1 MNLKGRENMKALVLF
16 SGGIDSTTCLAIAAD
31 KYGKDEVMTLS
42 MSYGQKHS
50 RELEAAEAVIKYY
63 GVKHKKLDLS
73 RIFEGSDCSLL
84 KCSDEE
90 IPLESYADQLKN
102 TDGAPV
108 STYVPFRNG
117 LFIAA
122 AASVALS
129 NDCSEIW
136 YGAHSD
142 DAAGNAYPDCSEE
155 FNEHMRQAVFIGSGG
170 KLSVV
175 APFIGINKASVVAAG
190 LKLNVPYELT
200 WSCYSGG
207 DRPCG
212 LCGTCRDRA
221 AAFRANGIEDPALK
235 GE

>member
-1 MNLKGRENMKALVLF
+1 MGDVARHYDV
-16 SGGIDSTTCLAIAAD
+16 
-31 KYGKDEVMTLS
+31 
-42 MSYGQKHS
+42 
-50 RELEAAEAVIKYY
+50 ELME
-63 GVKHKKLDLS
+63 LDLS
-73 RIFEGSDCSLL
+73 KIFERSNCSLL
-84 KCSDEE
+84 SHSTEE
-90 IPLESYADQLKN
+90 IEHGSYAEQIKKI
-102 TDGAPV
+102 GGEKPV
-108 STYVPFRNG
+108 ATYVPFPNG
-117 LFIAA
+117 LMLAA
-122 AASVALS
+122 AASIAVSVGA
-129 NDCSEIW
+129 SEVW
-136 YGAHSD
+136 YGAHAD